1 MKSIKN
7 LFIYLIPSLVSAV
20 IPIVTLPIFTRL
32 LTVEDYGVYALS
44 IVFGTFASGMA
55 NFGMIIGYERNFF
68 ENKESKEEQSTLLF
82 SVLFFVF
89 CAFIL
94 VGVITFF
101 LKSRIATLIIGD
113 DHWGDLIFLAYCAVG
128 VSSLKMYYLTYF
140 KNTNN
145 AKQFSWYS
153 IDETLLNVFFSFVFI
168 YFFKLGV
175 AGLVLGQLIGSVI
188 VFLFLTV
195 KFYISFGF
203 QLNLSLLKST
213 LSISLPL
220 TPRIIFGVIGN
231 QVDKYLIG
239 SMITTGG
246 VGIYSLG
253 QRLANV
259 TFTFMTALQN
269 VFTPQVYKK
278 MFNEGELGGLYI
290 GRYLTP
296 FLYVSAAGGLVLSLF
311 AEELIIFL
319 TPLSYHSAT
328 SVVTLLSLL
337 YVTYFFGK
345 QPQLIYAKRTGITS
359 LLSLL
364 TILLNIII
372 NLPFIYFLGFEG
384 AAWGTLVTGIISGS
398 VTFHFSQKYYRIIW
412 EYSKLWIILG
422 SFFIFALTSLAF
434 FKLQVSYEIRLYVK
448 ISFLL
453 IFGFI
458 GYKLKIVSRENVLL
472 IKESFIRAKPV
483 N

>member
-1 MKSIKN
+1 
-7 LFIYLIPSLVSAV
+7 
-20 IPIVTLPIFTRL
+20 
-32 LTVEDYGVYALS
+32 
-44 IVFGTFASGMA
+44 
-55 NFGMIIGYERNFF
+55 
-68 ENKESKEEQSTLLF
+68 
-82 SVLFFVF
+82 
-89 CAFIL
+89 
-94 VGVITFF
+94 
-101 LKSRIATLIIGD
+101 
-113 DHWGDLIFLAYCAVG
+113 
-128 VSSLKMYYLTYF
+128 
-140 KNTNN
+140 
-145 AKQFSWYS
+145 
-153 IDETLLNVFFSFVFI
+153 
-168 YFFKLGV
+168 
-175 AGLVLGQLIGSVI
+175 
-188 VFLFLTV
+188 
-195 KFYISFGF
+195 
-203 QLNLSLLKST
+203 
-213 LSISLPL
+213 
-220 TPRIIFGVIGN
+220 
-231 QVDKYLIG
+231 
-239 SMITTGG
+239 MITTGG